1 MKKLG
6 LDVEALRVESYETGT
21 VEEHGTVVAQAI
33 TLDVSVCQTKTQGCP
48 ITWGCP
54 YTTP

>member
-1 MKKLG
+1 MTKLN
-6 LDVEALRVESYETGT
+6 LDVDALRVESYETGT
-21 VEEHGTVVAQAI
+21 AESLGTVVGHAI
-33 TLDVSVCQTKTQGCP
+33 TLDVVSCTTKTNGCP

>member
-1 MKKLG
+1 MKKLA
-6 LDVEALRVESYETGT
+6 LDVDALHVESYETGT
-21 VEEHGTVVAQAI
+21 VESHGTVVANAI
-33 TLDVSVCQTKTQGCP
+33 TLDVVACTTKNHGCP